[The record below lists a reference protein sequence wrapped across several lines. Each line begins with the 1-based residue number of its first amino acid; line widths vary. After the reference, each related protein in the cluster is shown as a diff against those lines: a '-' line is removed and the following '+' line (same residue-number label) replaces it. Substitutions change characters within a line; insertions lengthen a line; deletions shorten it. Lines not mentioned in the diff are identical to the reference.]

1 MARGGVSPAETSVTC
16 LFFLF
21 LHLAKFLLEVE
32 KAVVLDVTPRCVKS
46 LGVVW
51 ARCAL
56 LVWMPLGHC
65 KLTGI
70 ESLRLLSN
78 GSNRQSSPFGDVFA
92 LILRFLEDEVV
103 AYDRFSVIH
112 DHSPFWVLG
121 VSAVINHVHVKGQ
134 RPVDRTVPRI
144 LLYPFRVYPERWQ
157 PLAFRNSLR

>member
-1 MARGGVSPAETSVTC
+1 MAQGVSPVETSVTC

-21 LHLAKFLLEVE
+21 LHPQFLLEVE
-32 KAVVLDVTPRCVKS
+32 KAVVLDVPPRCVKS
-46 LGVVW
+46 PGVVW

-70 ESLRLLSN
+70 ESLKLLSN

-92 LILRFLEDEVV
+92 LILRFLEGEVI

-112 DHSPFWVLG
+112 DHL
-121 VSAVINHVHVKGQ
+121 
-134 RPVDRTVPRI
+134 
-144 LLYPFRVYPERWQ
+144 PFRV
-157 PLAFRNSLR
+157 LGAVI